1 MMTRASGSRS
11 SLWEMKRRAANLGL
25 RAAAVAA
32 TLAAV
37 LPLVLILYY
46 VAAQGLRAL
55 NLAFFTQLPRPVGEP
70 GGGMANAIVGTLI
83 LVGLASLV
91 GLPIG
96 VLGGIY
102 LAEFGNNRFGAGVR
116 FAADVLSGVPSIVMG
131 IFIYAIIVMPMQ
143 HFSALAGGVALGVMM
158 VPTVLRTTE
167 ELVRM
172 VPMSQREGSL
182 ALGAPYWRTVFRVV
196 LPAARGG
203 VITGLLLAVARVA
216 GETAPLLFTAFG
228 NQFWSVRLDQPIASM
243 PVQIYTYAISPYD
256 DWHAK
261 AWGGALVLVAL
272 VLVLSVAARR
282 ATRGKFRAV
291 R

>member
-1 MMTRASGSRS
+1 MMARVSRSRS

-25 RAAAVAA
+25 RAAAVGA

-37 LPLVLILYY
+37 LPLLLILYY

-96 VLGGIY
+96 VLGGVY

-131 IFIYAIIVMPMQ
+131 IFIYAIIVMPMH
-143 HFSALAGGVALGVMM
+143 HFSALAGGAALGVMM
-158 VPTVLRTTE
+158 IPTVLRTTE

-261 AWGGALVLVAL
+261 AWGGALVLVML